1 MKKVVFVLRPEIES
15 LPPCIT
21 QINSLLEL
29 GFEVVVITMHV
40 SSYIENFFRG
50 KAITFSSPKRFYN
63 DSNALGK
70 ILNIIEFRKFLK
82 SILKDK
88 TDSILWIGSLDT
100 AQFFKS
106 AFLKCD
112 TKKTVLNIFEL
123 YDKYPRKLKQIMPIA
138 QKSDEIIVP
147 EYNRAHILKVWLKL
161 NRTPVVIPN
170 KPYIIQ
176 NDIEPKTLEIVNNL
190 KSKNKKIIL
199 YQGWIA
205 DDRDITVIADA
216 LNILNDDDYLLVLM
230 GKETKPGVID
240 IIKGKYR
247 NVEII
252 PFLNPPQH
260 LFVTE
265 TAYIGIATYDDSS
278 LNNIFCAPNK
288 IYEYA
293 LKRVPILARDIPG
306 LRNTVCLK
314 NTGVCVDTNNTERI
328 IEGIKA
334 IEEQHSFFAESAFKF
349 QEECNILE
357 KYRGLIENLLN
368 ESTH

>member
-1 MKKVVFVLRPEIES
+1 MKKVTFVLRSEIES
-15 LPPCIT
+15 LPPCIS
-21 QINSLLEL
+21 QIYSLLEL
-29 GFEVVVITMHV
+29 GFEVEVITMYASDYIKNLFSGKMVAFSV
-40 SSYIENFFRG
+40 SGRSFDENN
-50 KAITFSSPKRFYN
+50 TV
-63 DSNALGK
+63 GK
-70 ILNIIEFRKFLK
+70 IMNIIRFRKFLK
-82 SILKDK
+82 ENLKNK
-88 TDSILWIGSLDT
+88 SDSILWIGSLDT
-100 AQFFKS
+100 AQYFK
-106 AFLKCD
+106 A
-112 TKKTVLNIFEL
+112 VLLRNEFCKIIFNIFEL
-123 YDKYPRKLKQIMPIA
+123 YDKFPFRLKQIKPVA
-138 QKSDEIIVP
+138 QKADAVIVP
-147 EYNRAHILKVWLKL
+147 EYNRAHILKVWLGLK
-161 NRTPVVIPN
+161 RTPVVIPN

-176 NDIEPKTLEIVNNL
+176 NDINPETLEIVNNL

-205 DDRDITVIADA
+205 ADRDIAVIADA

-265 TAYIGIATYDDSS
+265 TAYIGIATYDDSC

-306 LRNTVCLK
+306 LRNTVGLK
-314 NTGVCVDTNNTERI
+314 STGVCVDTDNTDRI

-334 IEEQHSFFAESAFKF
+334 IEAQHAFFAESAFKF

-357 KYRGLIENLLN
+357 KYRSLIENLSN
-368 ESTH
+368 